1 MKLHE
6 KLKFE
11 REKQGYTL
19 NELSELTGLHR
30 ITLHDYETG
39 KIKNIPSDKILLLS
53 KIYKK
58 DPNYFLLDNDKNI
71 KSHNENIHN
80 IEDINAIM
88 LVNKQLLESLSID
101 SEEIKNF
108 KTVRL
113 YSMGLFIGIYEYIAE
128 KKLYKPLK
136 MFYIKDK

>member
-71 KSHNENIHN
+71 KSHRRIVL
-80 IEDINAIM
+80 M
-88 LVNKQLLESLSID
+88 RQRY
-101 SEEIKNF
+101 
-108 KTVRL
+108 RL
-113 YSMGLFIGIYEYIAE
+113 ILNNNVFLIFLTKILFIS
-128 KKLYKPLK
+128 
-136 MFYIKDK
+136 

>member
-88 LVNKQLLESLSID
+88 LVKCLALCINI
-101 SEEIKNF
+101 
-108 KTVRL
+108 
-113 YSMGLFIGIYEYIAE
+113 
-128 KKLYKPLK
+128 LYKEDFLWKEILK
-136 MFYIKDK
+136 K

>member
-101 SEEIKNF
+101 SEEIKKFLKKYYKFIIKNF
-108 KTVRL
+108 KKF
-113 YSMGLFIGIYEYIAE
+113 YSV
-128 KKLYKPLK
+128 
-136 MFYIKDK
+136 

>member
-6 KLKFE
+6 KLKLE

-80 IEDINAIM
+80 IENINAIM

-101 SEEIKNF
+101 SEEIKKF
-108 KTVRL
+108 LKK
-113 YSMGLFIGIYEYIAE
+113 YYKFI
-128 KKLYKPLK
+128 
-136 MFYIKDK
+136 IKNIE

>member
-39 KIKNIPSDKILLLS
+39 KIKNIPSDKILLL
-53 KIYKK
+53 
-58 DPNYFLLDNDKNI
+58 LDNDKNI

-101 SEEIKNF
+101 SEEIKKF
-108 KTVRL
+108 LKK
-113 YSMGLFIGIYEYIAE
+113 YYKFI
-128 KKLYKPLK
+128 
-136 MFYIKDK
+136 IKNIE

>member
-1 MKLHE
+1 MKLNE

-101 SEEIKNF
+101 SEEIKKF
-108 KTVRL
+108 LKK
-113 YSMGLFIGIYEYIAE
+113 YYKFIIKNIEY
-128 KKLYKPLK
+128 
-136 MFYIKDK
+136 F

>member
-101 SEEIKNF
+101 SEEIKKF
-108 KTVRL
+108 LKK
-113 YSMGLFIGIYEYIAE
+113 YYKFI
-128 KKLYKPLK
+128 
-136 MFYIKDK
+136 IKNIESF

>member
-1 MKLHE
+1 MKLNE

-101 SEEIKNF
+101 NEEIKKF
-108 KTVRL
+108 LKK
-113 YSMGLFIGIYEYIAE
+113 YYKFI
-128 KKLYKPLK
+128 
-136 MFYIKDK
+136 IKNIK

>member
-1 MKLHE
+1 MKLNE

-11 REKQGYTL
+11 RVKQGYTL

-88 LVNKQLLESLSID
+88 LVNNSSRTSKSCFSQILFSFICRFKKSYSGFKLRSLPA
-101 SEEIKNF
+101 
-108 KTVRL
+108 L
-113 YSMGLFIGIYEYIAE
+113 
-128 KKLYKPLK
+128 
-136 MFYIKDK
+136 

>member
-1 MKLHE
+1 LGEQMKLNE

-101 SEEIKNF
+101 SEEIKKF
-108 KTVRL
+108 LKK
-113 YSMGLFIGIYEYIAE
+113 YYKFI
-128 KKLYKPLK
+128 
-136 MFYIKDK
+136 IKNIE

>member
-101 SEEIKNF
+101 SEEIKKFLKKYYKFIILNNF
-108 KTVRL
+108 KKF
-113 YSMGLFIGIYEYIAE
+113 YSV
-128 KKLYKPLK
+128 
-136 MFYIKDK
+136 

>member
-1 MKLHE
+1 MKLNE

-39 KIKNIPSDKILLLS
+39 KIKNIKT
-53 KIYKK
+53 
-58 DPNYFLLDNDKNI
+58 
-71 KSHNENIHN
+71 HNENIHN

-101 SEEIKNF
+101 SDEIKKF
-108 KTVRL
+108 LKK
-113 YSMGLFIGIYEYIAE
+113 YYKFI
-128 KKLYKPLK
+128 
-136 MFYIKDK
+136 IKNIE